1 MVNEDLL
8 RQIFVKKSLKNN
20 ENGFQLSLNNPLSD
34 VTIIKPAK
42 ISIKGEMG
50 KEKFKDFKIIINEKE
65 EVINKK
71 VSESS
76 PFSFNVKSNATLYFE
91 RSEPLPVGKYKITF
105 DLLSEEYGEL
115 KFNMKEKIRE

>member
-34 VTIIKPAK
+34 VTIIQPAK
-42 ISIKGEMG
+42 ISIKGESD
-50 KEKFKDFKIIINEKE
+50 KEKFKDFKLVIDESKE
-65 EVINKK
+65 FQNKK

-76 PFSFNVKSNATLYFE
+76 PFKFNVKANATLFFA
-91 RSEPLPVGKYKITF
+91 RDSPLPAGKYKITF

-115 KFNMKEKIRE
+115 KFSMKEKIRE